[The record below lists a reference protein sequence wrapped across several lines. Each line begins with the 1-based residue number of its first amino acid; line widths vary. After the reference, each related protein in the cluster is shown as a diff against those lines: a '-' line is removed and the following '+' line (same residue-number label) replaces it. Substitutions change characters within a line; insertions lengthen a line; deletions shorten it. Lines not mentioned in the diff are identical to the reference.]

1 VLQSEVNEQDDGLIE
16 RSAVV
21 AKARRAIA
29 IESESMGTVMQR
41 QESSVG
47 QVGDGIGPKDKKRTV
62 LG

>member
-29 IESESMGTVMQR
+29 IESERMGMMQC